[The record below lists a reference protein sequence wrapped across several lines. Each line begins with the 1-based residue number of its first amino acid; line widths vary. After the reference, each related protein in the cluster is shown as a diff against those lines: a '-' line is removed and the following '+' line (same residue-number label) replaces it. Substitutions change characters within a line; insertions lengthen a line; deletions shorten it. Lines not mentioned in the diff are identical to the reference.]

1 MVRLKVLSTFFQVQE
16 LTTLIDI
23 SWPKI
28 ALMTLPFQLPISDSK
43 CLASG
48 SGWNL
53 IHTFHAY
60 IWLPILAFVA
70 IFRYAVRSPK
80 QSPQRLKAS
89 STLIFLLSLWY
100 APVLKSIASIF
111 HCVEGTGGDSVIVAD
126 PGVSCETST
135 LRTTMVI
142 EGLTF
147 AFLVGVGFPAFV
159 YWKTTN
165 LQKQG

>member
-53 IHTFHAY
+53 VHTFHTY
-60 IWLPILAFVA
+60 IWLPILVFVA
-70 IFRYAVRSPK
+70 IFRYARISPAK
-80 QSPQRLKAS
+80 SPQRLKAS

-100 APVLKSIASIF
+100 APVLKTIASIF
-111 HCVEGTGGDSVIVAD
+111 VCVEGTIGNSVIVAD
-126 PGVSCETST
+126 PGVS
-135 LRTTMVI
+135 
-142 EGLTF
+142 
-147 AFLVGVGFPAFV
+147 
-159 YWKTTN
+159 
-165 LQKQG
+165 